1 MRKASPRELLLLLV
15 VAVVALGLGFPRWT
29 SANLITNGGFETGD
43 FTGWTLSGNVS
54 GSTLVSPTAAHTG
67 NFGALLG
74 AIGSLNFLSQTLT
87 TVPGTTYEITFWQ
100 LFDGGLPNEFSVS
113 WDGTVLSDLV
123 NHAATPYT
131 LYTFHVVAPSS
142 STVLQFG
149 SRDDPGFLRLDD
161 VAVNS
166 VAEPG
171 TLLLLASS
179 LAGLGWF
186 TSRRQRRR

>member
-1 MRKASPRELLLLLV
+1 MASPRELLVLLV
-15 VAVVALGLGFPRWT
+15 VALVATGLGFPQWT
-29 SANLITNGGFETGD
+29 SANLITNGGFEAGD

-54 GSTLVSPTAAHTG
+54 GSTLVAPIAAHTG

-87 TVPGTTYEITFWQ
+87 TVPGTAYEITFWQ

-113 WDGTVLSDLV
+113 WGGTVLSDLV
-123 NHAATPYT
+123 NHAATPYAQYT
-131 LYTFHVVAPSS
+131 LRVVAPGP

-179 LAGLGWF
+179 LAGLWGIRW
-186 TSRRQRRR
+186 RRRRRR